1 MVAALD
7 VVRDVLAPGDG
18 RRAEYLAVGPPGR
31 PTFLLPRDRRVAA
44 AACRAYNA
52 LRPAPVRRRRAAVS
66 AVVGAG
72 LGPAMG
78 GPVVIEGPP
87 VLQDAPPLL
96 DELAEVLGVDDLH
109 AAVGLGEVDEWWT
122 PVLQLFD
129 GAGRPV
135 GFAKVG
141 LTPLTA
147 AMVHNE
153 GRVLESLR
161 RRPPLALTVPRLVAR
176 GGWGSAEV
184 VLTAPLPADVRAV
197 DRSLPPQ
204 CPLSAHGATTR
215 VVGGRWWDTLSS
227 RLAVGTGSPH
237 DQRVADAVAEV
248 AARLGPVEVP
258 SGWFHGDWVP
268 WNLAVT
274 DGAPGGSGLV
284 AWDWEHAASGVP
296 LGLDDLHGA
305 FGVARHHGTD
315 IAGALSVAVVHGRE
329 VLADRDRLD
338 VLALVHPVLV
348 LGRLADATRAGAAP
362 ARTAAETAD
371 VLAVVE
377 RRLAARDGAAA

>member
-1 MVAALD
+1 MVDALEL
-7 VVRDVLAPGDG
+7 VRDVLAPGDG
-18 RRAEYLAVGPPGR
+18 RRTDYLAVGPPGR
-31 PTFLLPRDRRVAA
+31 PTFLLPRERRVAA
-44 AACRAYNA
+44 AACRAYNS

-78 GPVVIEGPP
+78 GPVVMEGPP
-87 VLQDAPPLL
+87 VLHDAAPLL

-129 GAGRPV
+129 GGGRPV

-161 RRPPLALTVPRLVAR
+161 RRPPAGLTVPRLVAR
-176 GGWGSAEV
+176 GGWGGAEV
-184 VLTAPLPADVRAV
+184 VLTAPLPADVRSV
-197 DRSLPPQ
+197 ERSLPPR
-204 CPLSAHGATTR
+204 CPLADHGTTSR
-215 VVGGRWWDTLSS
+215 VVGGRWWDSLSA

-237 DQRVADAVAEV
+237 DARVAEV
-248 AARLGPVEVP
+248 VADVADRLGPTEVP
-258 SGWFHGDWVP
+258 TGWFHGDWVP

-274 DGAPGGSGLV
+274 RGQELV
-284 AWDWEHAASGVP
+284 AWDWEYAASGVP

-305 FGVARHHGTD
+305 FGVARQHGTD
-315 IAGALSVAVVHGRE
+315 VAGALSVAVVHGRE

-338 VLALVHPVLV
+338 VLSLVHPVLV
-348 LGRLADATRAGAAP
+348 LGRLADAARAGAP
-362 ARTAAETAD
+362 ASRTVTGTAE
-371 VLAVVE
+371 VLAVLE